1 MKKLWM
7 RKATAV
13 LVAIVTL
20 GLYVPPMHIDASTTK
35 QVSENENINENRA
48 PVGEWR
54 QEEESSLEQEER
66 DDEEKSSDYYINMI
80 TYQAKE
86 QAVSKLGPKIA
97 SKVEDDFNSTI
108 LPKIEEVLSTILAD
122 AGENQ
127 VPYYAISEQLNPGY
141 GEKIFNVYDA
151 RTKKDIARFDV
162 RRDKRPDEGYWFN
175 FHYHLSED
183 GFEKHHQ
190 IGEIYWDKN
199 TPPKWMS

>member
-7 RKATAV
+7 RKASAI

-35 QVSENENINENRA
+35 QVSENKNINEGRVT

-54 QEEESSLEQEER
+54 QEEETFEREESEE
-66 DDEEKSSDYYINMI
+66 DEKSSDYYINMI
-80 TYQAKE
+80 TEQAKE
-86 QAVSKLGPKIA
+86 KAVTKLGPKIA
-97 SKVEDDFNSTI
+97 SKVEDDFTANI
-108 LPKIEEVLSTILAD
+108 LPKIEEVLSTILED
-122 AGENQ
+122 AGEDQ
-127 VPYYAISEQLNPGY
+127 VPYYAISEQLSPGY
-141 GEKIFNVYDA
+141 GEKIFNVYDY

-175 FHYHLSED
+175 FHYHLSND

-190 IGEIYWDKN
+190 IGELYWDKN